1 MLRAYAALRAQLV
14 TEKDGDEEQVSG
26 TGQVGSTGNYSCTD
40 YSWSTC
46 FKDTDGTRINTI
58 KEVDFLPSFQPV
70 VCQSHL
76 LVHFCTRL
84 WICNPLPRNIL
95 EKAIELLITSVSCL
109 IWCVWLLPSKREK
122 AESSWTEDISY
133 FFSLEKSYCDEL
145 LYGSTWLSY
154 STQFLIKR

>member
-1 MLRAYAALRAQLV
+1 MKGKTQSIITREGSLFFSGIRTPVTCWPKTIHLLPYFMRFAHMLRAYAALRAQLV

-109 IWCVWLLPSKREK
+109 I
-122 AESSWTEDISY
+122 
-133 FFSLEKSYCDEL
+133 
-145 LYGSTWLSY
+145 
-154 STQFLIKR
+154 